1 MRALGENGVFEE
13 LDHEGAD
20 FLALFLE
27 VVVRIV
33 DKAGALLKALIFFG

>member
-1 MRALGENGVFEE
+1 MRALAEDGIFEE

-20 FLALFLE
+20 FLAFFLE

-33 DKAGALLKALIFFG
+33 DKAGAFLKALIFFA